1 MIIILDDSLDVV
13 IRKVNRKV
21 VDEELHLQKNDNT
34 AAAFTAPRAA
44 AA

>member
-21 VDEELHLQKNDNT
+21 VDEELHPSNNDNT
-34 AAAFTAPRAA
+34 APFTAPRAA